1 MATRGRPPVIE
12 KAELPLSDG
21 STILLRLVGDG
32 KTAQIELPE
41 QWTLQ
46 SFERSQDP
54 EAGRTRVAYTVATR
68 RGKAKGARP
77 PKAESN
83 AEAKPAPRKRA
94 PAKKAAAAPAAP
106 AAAKKAP
113 AKAPA
118 KKAAAAPR
126 KRAPR
131 AKKTVE
137 AAA

>member
-21 STILLRLVGDG
+21 STLLLRLVGDG
-32 KTAQIELPE
+32 KTVQIEMPD
-41 QWTLQ
+41 QWTLG
-46 SFERSQDP
+46 SLERSP
-54 EAGRTRVAYTVATR
+54 EVGIGRTRLSFVSTK

-83 AEAKPAPRKRA
+83 GEAKPAPRKRA

-113 AKAPA
+113 AK
-118 KKAAAAPR
+118 KAAAAPR

>member
-54 EAGRTRVAYTVATR
+54 EAGRTRVAYTIATR

-77 PKAESN
+77 PKVESN
-83 AEAKPAPRKRA
+83 GEVKPAPRKRA

-106 AAAKKAP
+106 AAPAAAK
-113 AKAPA
+113 KAPA

-131 AKKTVE
+131 AKKTEE

>member
-1 MATRGRPPVIE
+1 MAPRGRPPVIE

-21 STILLRLVGDG
+21 STILLRLIGDG

-46 SFERSQDP
+46 SFDRAETTDT
-54 EAGRTRVAYTVATR
+54 GRTRVALTVATR

-77 PKAESN
+77 PKVESN
-83 AEAKPAPRKRA
+83 GSTAAAAPKTPARRA
-94 PAKKAAAAPAAP
+94 PAKKAAE
-106 AAAKKAP
+106 AP

-131 AKKTVE
+131 AKKTEE